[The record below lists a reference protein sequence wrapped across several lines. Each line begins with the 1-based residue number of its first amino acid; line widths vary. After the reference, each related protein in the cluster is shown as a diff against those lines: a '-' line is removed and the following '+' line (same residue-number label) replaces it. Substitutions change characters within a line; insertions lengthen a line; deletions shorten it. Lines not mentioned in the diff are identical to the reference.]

1 ARLAWRAREAPV
13 TWAIRPVY
21 HPETIPDQEV
31 QPVQVTVSRRHTEV
45 SDSLRI
51 MAEEK
56 IGRLAR
62 FIDGL
67 DHAEVHFWEHK
78 NPRIADKEVC
88 EVTIEGHGHHV
99 RCKVQAPDGFQAV
112 DKAYDKLEHQLH
124 KLKTKLRH
132 RYQGAP
138 KAKKGVDSLG
148 AVITLPEEP
157 AAPPA
162 DDGDEPVVVGTRIVK
177 SKRFAMFPMT
187 AEEAAERMDL
197 IGHGFFFFTNV
208 ETSRAAV
215 VYRRDD
221 GQVGLID
228 EAD

>member
-1 ARLAWRAREAPV
+1 M
-13 TWAIRPVY
+13 
-21 HPETIPDQEV
+21 
-31 QPVQVTVSRRHTEV
+31 QVTVSRRNTDV
-45 SDSLRI
+45 SDQLRV

-56 IGRLAR
+56 IGRLTR
-62 FIDGL
+62 FVDGL

-88 EVTIEGHGHHV
+88 EVTIEGRGHHV

-112 DKAYDKLEHQLH
+112 DKAYDKLEQQLL
-124 KLKTKLRH
+124 KLKTKLANR
-132 RYQGAP
+132 RQGAP
-138 KAKKGVDSLG
+138 KAHKGVGALGSAISAAELSAAVGDSG
-148 AVITLPEEP
+148 ADGAEPTEEP
-157 AAPPA
+157 IAVT
-162 DDGDEPVVVGTRIVK
+162 DMQIVK

-187 AEEAAERMDL
+187 AEEAVERMEL
-197 IGHGFFFFTNV
+197 LGHGFFFFTNA

-221 GQVGLID
+221 GHVGLID

>member
-1 ARLAWRAREAPV
+1 M
-13 TWAIRPVY
+13 
-21 HPETIPDQEV
+21 
-31 QPVQVTVSRRHTEV
+31 QVTVSRRNTEV
-45 SDSLRI
+45 PEKLRT

-56 IGRLAR
+56 IGRLSR
-62 FIDGL
+62 FLDGL

-99 RCKVQAPDGFQAV
+99 RCKVQAPDGYQAI
-112 DKAYDKLEHQLH
+112 DKAYEKLEHQLH
-124 KLKTKLRH
+124 KLKTKLRQRH
-132 RYQGAP
+132 QGAP

-148 AVITLPEEP
+148 AVVPLPETE
-157 AAPPA
+157 AEAEVESA
-162 DDGDEPVVVGTRIVK
+162 DDGPRIVK
-177 SKRFAMFPMT
+177 SKRFAMFPMS
-187 AEEAAERMDL
+187 AEEAVERMEL
-197 IGHGFFFFTNV
+197 VGHGFFFFTNA

>member
-1 ARLAWRAREAPV
+1 M
-13 TWAIRPVY
+13 
-21 HPETIPDQEV
+21 
-31 QPVQVTVSRRHTEV
+31 QVTVSRRHTEV
-45 SDSLRI
+45 SESLRV

-62 FIDGL
+62 FVDGL
-67 DHAEVHFWEHK
+67 DHAEVHFSEHK

-124 KLKTKLRH
+124 KLKTKLRQ

-148 AVITLPEEP
+148 AVVAPPEASLDTVVVDEEP
-157 AAPPA
+157 EAPGAPQ
-162 DDGDEPVVVGTRIVK
+162 IVK
-177 SKRFAMFPMT
+177 SKRFAMFPMS
-187 AEEAAERMDL
+187 AEEAVERMEL
-197 IGHGFFFFTNV
+197 IGHGFFFFTNA

>member
-1 ARLAWRAREAPV
+1 M
-13 TWAIRPVY
+13 
-21 HPETIPDQEV
+21 
-31 QPVQVTVSRRHTEV
+31 PVQVTVSRRHTEV
-45 SDSLRI
+45 SEALRV

-56 IGRLAR
+56 IGRLGR
-62 FIDGL
+62 FVEGL

-124 KLKTKLRH
+124 KLKTKLARRNH
-132 RYQGAP
+132 GRP
-138 KAKKGVDSLG
+138 KAHKKVDALG
-148 AVITLPEEP
+148 AVAIVEPEVIE
-157 AAPPA
+157 
-162 DDGDEPVVVGTRIVK
+162 DDVESDEAVDAGPQIVK
-177 SKRFAMFPMT
+177 SKRFAIHPMS
-187 AEEAAERMDL
+187 ADEAAERMEL

-208 ETSRAAV
+208 ETSRSAV
-215 VYRRDD
+215 VYRRED
-221 GQVGLID
+221 GNVGLID

>member
-1 ARLAWRAREAPV
+1 M
-13 TWAIRPVY
+13 
-21 HPETIPDQEV
+21 
-31 QPVQVTVSRRHTEV
+31 QVTVSRRHTEV
-45 SDSLRI
+45 SEALRV

-56 IGRLAR
+56 IGRLGR
-62 FIDGL
+62 FVDGL
-67 DHAEVHFWEHK
+67 DTAEVHFWEHK

-124 KLKTKLRH
+124 KLKTKLSRRNH
-132 RYQGAP
+132 GRP
-138 KAKKGVDSLG
+138 KAHKKVDALG
-148 AVITLPEEP
+148 AVAVVEP
-157 AAPPA
+157 AVIDEALET
-162 DDGDEPVVVGTRIVK
+162 DDAVDTGPQIVK
-177 SKRFAMFPMT
+177 SKRFAIHPMS
-187 AEEAAERMDL
+187 ADEAAERMEL

-208 ETSRAAV
+208 ETSRSAV

-221 GQVGLID
+221 GNVGLID

>member
-1 ARLAWRAREAPV
+1 M
-13 TWAIRPVY
+13 
-21 HPETIPDQEV
+21 
-31 QPVQVTVSRRHTEV
+31 QVTVSRRHTEV
-45 SDSLRI
+45 SDNLRV

-56 IGRLAR
+56 IGKLAR
-62 FIDGL
+62 FVDGL

-99 RCKVQAPDGFQAV
+99 RCKVQAEDGYKAV
-112 DKAYDKLEHQLH
+112 DKAYEKLEQQLL
-124 KLKTKLRH
+124 KLKTKLNR

-138 KAKKGVDSLG
+138 KNHKRVGALG
-148 AVITLPEEP
+148 AVATIVEPEESV
-157 AAPPA
+157 
-162 DDGDEPVVVGTRIVK
+162 DDTVEEDVDHSRRIVK

-187 AEEAAERMDL
+187 AEEAVDRMEL
-197 IGHGFFFFTNV
+197 LGHGFFFFTNA
-208 ETSRAAV
+208 ETSRSAV

>member
-1 ARLAWRAREAPV
+1 
-13 TWAIRPVY
+13 
-21 HPETIPDQEV
+21 
-31 QPVQVTVSRRHTEV
+31 
-45 SDSLRI
+45 

-56 IGRLAR
+56 IGRLGR
-62 FIDGL
+62 FVEGL

-124 KLKTKLRH
+124 KLKTKLARRNH
-132 RYQGAP
+132 GRP
-138 KAKKGVDSLG
+138 KAHKKVDALG
-148 AVITLPEEP
+148 AVAIVEPEVIE
-157 AAPPA
+157 
-162 DDGDEPVVVGTRIVK
+162 DDVESDEAVDAGPQIVK
-177 SKRFAMFPMT
+177 SKRFAIHPMS
-187 AEEAAERMDL
+187 ADEAAERMEL

-208 ETSRAAV
+208 ETSRSAV
-215 VYRRDD
+215 VYRRED
-221 GQVGLID
+221 GNVGLID

>member
-1 ARLAWRAREAPV
+1 M
-13 TWAIRPVY
+13 
-21 HPETIPDQEV
+21 D
-31 QPVQVTVSRRHTEV
+31 
-45 SDSLRI
+45 
-51 MAEEK
+51 EEK

-62 FIDGL
+62 FVDGL
-67 DHAEVHFWEHK
+67 DHAEVHFSEHK

-112 DKAYDKLEHQLH
+112 DKAYEKLEHQLH
-124 KLKTKLRH
+124 KLKTKLRQ

-138 KAKKGVDSLG
+138 KSKKGVDSLG
-148 AVITLPEEP
+148 AVV
-157 AAPPA
+157 APPVEA
-162 DDGDEPVVVGTRIVK
+162 PDAPLDDEAVDVAAAAGAKIVK
-177 SKRFAMFPMT
+177 SKRFAMFPMS
-187 AEEAAERMDL
+187 AEEAVERMEL
-197 IGHGFFFFTNV
+197 VGHGFFFFTNV

>member
-1 ARLAWRAREAPV
+1 M
-13 TWAIRPVY
+13 
-21 HPETIPDQEV
+21 
-31 QPVQVTVSRRHTEV
+31 QVTVSRRHTEV
-45 SDSLRI
+45 SDSLRV

-62 FIDGL
+62 FVDGL
-67 DHAEVHFWEHK
+67 DHAEVHFSEHK

-99 RCKVQAPDGFQAV
+99 RCKVQAPDGYQAV

-148 AVITLPEEP
+148 AVIVIDEAPPEAP
-157 AAPPA
+157 AA
-162 DDGDEPVVVGTRIVK
+162 DDLDGVGPDAPRIVK

-187 AEEAAERMDL
+187 AEEAVERMEL
-197 IGHGFFFFTNV
+197 VGHGFFFFTNA

-221 GQVGLID
+221 GEIGLID

>member
-1 ARLAWRAREAPV
+1 M
-13 TWAIRPVY
+13 
-21 HPETIPDQEV
+21 
-31 QPVQVTVSRRHTEV
+31 QVTVSRRHTEV
-45 SDSLRI
+45 SDRLRQVT
-51 MAEEK
+51 EEK

-62 FIDGL
+62 YLDGL

-99 RCKVQAPDGFQAV
+99 RCKVQAVDGFQAV
-112 DKAYDKLEHQLH
+112 DKAYDKLEQQLL
-124 KLKTKLRH
+124 KLKTKLNR

-138 KAKKGVDSLG
+138 KAHKGVGALG
-148 AVITLPEEP
+148 GVVVLEEEP
-157 AAPPA
+157 PA
-162 DDGDEPVVVGTRIVK
+162 TDEDSAFEDGDHSPQIVK
-177 SKRFAMFPMT
+177 SKRFAMFPMS
-187 AEEAAERMDL
+187 AEEAVERMDL
-197 IGHGFFFFTNV
+197 LGHGFFFFTNA

>member
-1 ARLAWRAREAPV
+1 M
-13 TWAIRPVY
+13 
-21 HPETIPDQEV
+21 
-31 QPVQVTVSRRHTEV
+31 QVTVSRRHTEV
-45 SDSLRI
+45 SESLRI
-51 MAEEK
+51 MATEK

-62 FIDGL
+62 FVEGL
-67 DHAEVHFWEHK
+67 DHAEVHFSEHK

-124 KLKTKLRH
+124 KLKTKLRQ

-148 AVITLPEEP
+148 AV
-157 AAPPA
+157 
-162 DDGDEPVVVGTRIVK
+162 VVVDEAPAEAPVDEDDASEQPGLKIVK

-187 AEEAAERMDL
+187 AEEAVERMEL
-197 IGHGFFFFTNV
+197 VGHGFFFFTNA
-208 ETSRAAV
+208 ETSNAAV

>member
-1 ARLAWRAREAPV
+1 M
-13 TWAIRPVY
+13 
-21 HPETIPDQEV
+21 
-31 QPVQVTVSRRHTEV
+31 QVTVSRRHTEV
-45 SDSLRI
+45 PESLRV
-51 MAEEK
+51 MTEEK

-62 FIDGL
+62 FVDGL
-67 DHAEVHFWEHK
+67 DHAEVHFSEHK

-124 KLKTKLRH
+124 KLKTKLRQ

-138 KAKKGVDSLG
+138 KGKKGVDSLG
-148 AVITLPEEP
+148 AVIVVDDAPVEP
-157 AAPPA
+157 QGDA
-162 DDGDEPVVVGTRIVK
+162 DEDEAFDPGPKIVK
-177 SKRFAMFPMT
+177 AKRFAMFPMS
-187 AEEAAERMDL
+187 AEEAVQRMEL
-197 IGHGFFFFTNV
+197 IGHGFFFFTNA